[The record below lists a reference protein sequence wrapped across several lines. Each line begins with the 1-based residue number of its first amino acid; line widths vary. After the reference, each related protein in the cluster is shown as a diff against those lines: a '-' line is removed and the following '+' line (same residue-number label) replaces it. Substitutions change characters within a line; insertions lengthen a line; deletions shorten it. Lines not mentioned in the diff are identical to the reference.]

1 MQPLSS
7 RGGDG
12 GGNLE
17 REQIDAGLVQEG
29 CLGASRVW
37 DDVGKGPGG
46 EKVVPAQ
53 FEEDS
58 P

>member
-46 EKVVPAQ
+46 EKHSGAGPV
-53 FEEDS
+53 
-58 P
+58 